1 MTYATGF
8 RGCLQVDEEKKKTTR
23 KTLMGTLFL
32 ESLKKLEADMETTT
46 KSPLSLLQ
54 LSMRFPYFVSCIVKY
69 KSGTIDICLICA

>member
-1 MTYATGF
+1 M
-8 RGCLQVDEEKKKTTR
+8 CLQVDEEKKKTTR

-54 LSMRFPYFVSCIVKY
+54 LSMRFPVLLHTIMVI
-69 KSGTIDICLICA
+69 IDICIICV

>member
-1 MTYATGF
+1 M
-8 RGCLQVDEEKKKTTR
+8 DEEKKTTTR

-54 LSMRFPYFVSCIVKY
+54 LSMRFPSFVSCIVIKY
-69 KSGTIDICLICA
+69 NSGTMFNLCLIEHNNIPLILG

>member
-1 MTYATGF
+1 M
-8 RGCLQVDEEKKKTTR
+8 DEEKKKTTR

-54 LSMRFPYFVSCIVKY
+54 LSMRFPVLLHTIMVI
-69 KSGTIDICLICA
+69 IDICIICV

>member
-1 MTYATGF
+1 M
-8 RGCLQVDEEKKKTTR
+8 DEEKKTTTR

-54 LSMRFPYFVSCIVKY
+54 LSMRFPVLLHTIMVI
-69 KSGTIDICLICA
+69 IDICIICV

>member
-1 MTYATGF
+1 MSSSG
-8 RGCLQVDEEKKKTTR
+8 RGKKKTTR

-54 LSMRFPYFVSCIVKY
+54 LSMRFPVLLHTIMVI
-69 KSGTIDICLICA
+69 IDICIICV